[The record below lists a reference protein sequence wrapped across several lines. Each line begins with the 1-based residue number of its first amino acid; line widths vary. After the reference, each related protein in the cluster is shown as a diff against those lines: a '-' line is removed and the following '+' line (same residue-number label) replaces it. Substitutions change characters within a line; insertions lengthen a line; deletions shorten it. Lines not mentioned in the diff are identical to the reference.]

1 MQHVFV
7 RNISWDIGYAYDYT
21 GQSHAINLSAAAP
34 KPQKIVLAQ
43 PRSTAIASAPVT
55 AVNLSKTG
63 THRKLID

>member
-1 MQHVFV
+1 MC
-7 RNISWDIGYAYDYT
+7 IGYICDCT

-43 PRSTAIASAPVT
+43 PRPTAVAPAPVT

-63 THRKLID
+63 

>member
-1 MQHVFV
+1 MIPAV
-7 RNISWDIGYAYDYT
+7 YDCP

-43 PRSTAIASAPVT
+43 PRSTGIAAAPAT

-63 THRKLID
+63 KISL